1 MSINAKA
8 TTITF
13 GTAGNDTIYAQYLLG
28 DLIDGLGGNDII
40 FGLDGDDI
48 LLGNAG
54 RDTLYGAGG
63 HDKLD
68 GGKDN
73 DKLYGGAGNDILIGG
88 TGDDYIDGGLDFD
101 TVDYSG
107 ATAGIRVNLSN
118 TSQQNTGGAGRDT
131 IFNVENITG
140 SNFNDV
146 LTGNAFDNFMLAGT
160 GADTL
165 RGGDGNDTLVSMFDS
180 LGDTLDGGNGND
192 SLMSGTGN
200 DTLVGGAGND
210 TLNGNYGQDLLTGG
224 TGADK
229 FQFNSAQDSTLVAPD
244 KITDFIVG
252 VDKIIASFA
261 SVVSITGEAT
271 AQTVLLDFNPND
283 QNPYDYDSA
292 ILVSAD
298 RLLTISDF
306 STSFFGF

>member
-1 MSINAKA
+1 MTINAKA
-8 TTITF
+8 TTFTF
-13 GTAGNDTIYAQYLLG
+13 GTTGNDTIFAQYLLG
-28 DLIDGLGGNDII
+28 DMINGLGGNDTI

-48 LLGNAG
+48 LLGAAG
-54 RDTLYGAGG
+54 RDVLYGAAG

-68 GGKDN
+68 GGTGN

-107 ATAGIRVNLSN
+107 ATAGIRVNLSSA
-118 TSQQNTGGAGRDT
+118 SQQNTGGAGRDT
-131 IFNVENITG
+131 IVNVENITG
-140 SNFNDV
+140 SSFNDV
-146 LTGNAFDNFMLAGT
+146 LTGNALDNFILAGA

-165 RGGDGNDTLVSMFDS
+165 RGGDGNDTLMSMGADG

-200 DTLVGGAGND
+200 DSLAGGAGND
-210 TLNGNYGQDLLTGG
+210 TLYGYYGLDLLTGG

-229 FQFNSAQDSTLVAPD
+229 FQFNSAQDSTIDAPD

-252 VDKIIASFA
+252 EDKIVASFA
-261 SVVSITGEAT
+261 TVVSITGVAS
-271 AQTVLLDFNPND
+271 APQTVLLDFTFD
-283 QNPYDYDSA
+283 GVADSA
-292 ILVSAD
+292 ILVTANAP
-298 RLLTISDF
+298 LTLSDF
-306 STSFFGF
+306 STSIFGF